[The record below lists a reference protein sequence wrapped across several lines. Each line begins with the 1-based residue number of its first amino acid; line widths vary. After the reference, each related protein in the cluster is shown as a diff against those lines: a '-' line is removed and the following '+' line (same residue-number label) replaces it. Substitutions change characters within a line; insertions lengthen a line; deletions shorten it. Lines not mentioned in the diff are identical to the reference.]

1 MAPSQGDRA
10 EVVAEANAQRPAGIS
25 SVSPA
30 SSFVSAGLD
39 STNWYK
45 LRSLALGT
53 GALWLAGFVEA
64 CRIHRAVS
72 LCRRS
77 RKVLVKTGQIFVL
90 NGFLFLGSVWFL
102 QRFLLPMLLWLSTS
116 AAKAENGD
124 SIAQNGGLLHSLI
137 VVFSYGFWLYPIYII
152 TFVVNAIWYN
162 DIARHAYRAM
172 DEDRVHNEKVSQVQA
187 KNDSSGFK
195 SVMIQIG
202 EQIYSICMLSVFFLE
217 IFAVSFVPYVGKL
230 LSFIMLTWLYA
241 YYCFDYK
248 WSFARWSLERRLH
261 FFETNWAFFAG
272 FGSPCVLATFFLSPL
287 VSAGVMN
294 VLFPLFVLVATALN
308 PEEVVKR
315 CLRSVVDTSTRL
327 PIFDIPNILVG
338 PILQFFQPRVAART
352 PSSIDRRRKAY

>member
-1 MAPSQGDRA
+1 MAPSQGDRS
-10 EVVAEANAQRPAGIS
+10 EVISGANASGI
-25 SVSPA
+25 SPA
-30 SSFVSAGLD
+30 SPSSSAAPAGLN
-39 STNWYK
+39 SSSWYR
-45 LRSLALGT
+45 LRSRALRA
-53 GALWLAGFVEA
+53 GALWLAGFFEA

-90 NGFLFLGSVWFL
+90 NGFIFLGSVWFL
-102 QRFLLPMLLWLSTS
+102 QRFLLPMLLWLSSPAT
-116 AAKAENGD
+116 KAENGD
-124 SIAQNGGLLHSLI
+124 SVAQKGGLLHSII
-137 VVFSYGFWLYPIYII
+137 VLCCYAFWLYPIYVI

-172 DEDRVHNEKVSQVQA
+172 DEGGVHSQKLSQVQS

-217 IFAVSFVPYVGKL
+217 IFGVSFVPYVGKL

-294 VLFPLFVLVATALN
+294 VLFPLFVLVATAVN

-315 CLRSVVDTSTRL
+315 CLSSVVYLPSSTRL
-327 PIFDIPNILVG
+327 PIFDVPNILVG
-338 PILQFFQPRVAART
+338 PILRFFQPKVAART
-352 PSSIDRRRKAY
+352 PSSIDRRRKAN